1 MAKPTSREE
10 LKEYCLRRLGYPVI
24 DINVSDDQLQDRID
38 EAIAH
43 WSDYHYDAVRK
54 VYWVKGITQE
64 DVDNRYFEVPNSIIG
79 ITRIFPLVN
88 TFNQTNMWD
97 LRYQLRLHELWDFTS
112 ASYINYTLTMQH
124 LRSLELLFTGEVPI
138 RYNRHENRLYIDFGW
153 GTTQAPVGQV
163 VVSEA
168 YEVLDQEQFTDVWND
183 RWLLQYCTALFKR
196 QWGVNMKKYGNI
208 QLPGGIVLN
217 GKETFDEAIQEIEE
231 LEKEMQLSYE
241 IPCEFMMG

>member
-24 DINVSDDQLQDRID
+24 DINVSDDQLEDRID

-43 WSDYHYDAVRK
+43 WSDYHYDAVKK

-79 ITRIFPLVN
+79 ITRIFPIVN

-112 ASYINYTLTMQH
+112 ASYINYTMTMQH

-168 YEVLDQEQFTDVWND
+168 YEVLDPEQFIDIWSD
-183 RWLLQYCTALFKR
+183 RWLLKYCTALFKR
-196 QWGVNMKKYGNI
+196 QWGNNMKKYGNI
-208 QLPGGIVLN
+208 QLPGGIILN
-217 GKETFDEAIQEIEE
+217 GKETYDEAIQEIEE
-231 LEKEMQLSYE
+231 LEQEMQLGYE
-241 IPCEFMMG
+241 LPAEWMMG